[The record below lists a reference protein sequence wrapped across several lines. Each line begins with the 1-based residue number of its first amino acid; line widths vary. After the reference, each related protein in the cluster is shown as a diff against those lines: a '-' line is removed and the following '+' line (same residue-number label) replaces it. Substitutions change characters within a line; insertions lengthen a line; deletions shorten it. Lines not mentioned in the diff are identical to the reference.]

1 MAQPTVSIPMSAPFW
16 SVTGEHTIAYAE
28 QITDEVN
35 GVQKKQSTI
44 NAEVQ
49 TALGGKADASAVTAE
64 VAARQAAD
72 DELEDLIA
80 AAL

>member
-1 MAQPTVSIPMSAPFW
+1 MTNPTSDQRFDFNRPLWNPVGNQTIGYAQ
-16 SVTGEHTIAYAE
+16 
-28 QITDEVN
+28 QIYD
-35 GVQKKQSTI
+35 GDMQKKQSTI

-64 VAARQAAD
+64 AAARQAAD

>member
-1 MAQPTVSIPMSAPFW
+1 MSAPFW

-28 QITDEVN
+28 QITDEVD

-44 NAEVQ
+44 NAEVR
-49 TALGGKADASAVTAE
+49 TSLGGKAD
-64 VAARQAAD
+64 VALTKKAIKLAK
-72 DELEDLIA
+72 